1 MLKFLKSDRGLIF
14 IILGNVLGAI
24 VTGGF
29 WLLLAMIQTV
39 EEYGETSY
47 IISIASLV
55 SSFSLLGLN
64 TTVMTH
70 IVKGFQKIHIQANQ
84 VVLISS
90 IIGGIILLQV
100 DWILSL
106 FVVGMAFWMMSL
118 YETLGR
124 KSYKQYALI
133 NVGARS
139 SQLILSLIL
148 YNLIGVEGI
157 AIGFT
162 ISFFIFSYKYFIS
175 IKNFSLNFV
184 EVKEKMKFSLHSYS
198 FNLANALLLYLDK
211 LIIAPIF
218 GYAMLGYYQLGF
230 QFLMF
235 LGMIPI
241 SFFQYLIP
249 EEASGKKKTRLRILG
264 IILSLTLA
272 TILFILSPIIIDI
285 FFPTYN
291 QSLDAI
297 RIMSFGI
304 IPMMVAYMFNSKF
317 LNDGNTKGV
326 VIGAIIYQ
334 ILQISLM
341 IILGR
346 IMEVTGLALSV
357 VIALSGQALFLYIYK
372 KSIKEDKNI
381 KKIV

>member
-1 MLKFLKSDRGLIF
+1 MLKFLKSDKGLIF
-14 IILGNVLGAI
+14 ITLGNVLGAI

-70 IVKGFQKIHIQANQ
+70 IVKGFQKIHVQANQ

-100 DWILSL
+100 DWILSF

-133 NVGARS
+133 NIGARS
-139 SQLILSLIL
+139 SQLVLSLIL
-148 YNLIGVEGI
+148 YNLIGVGGI

-272 TILFILSPIIIDI
+272 AILFFLSPIIIDT

-304 IPMMVAYMFNSKF
+304 IPMMIAYMFNSKF

-341 IILGR
+341 VILGR
-346 IMEVTGLALSV
+346 IMEITGLALSV

-372 KSIKEDKNI
+372 NSLKQVKT
-381 KKIV
+381 